1 MAIIEGTG
9 IKEPSK
15 EAKVASLKFLRN
27 PKKFI
32 QEKVDQKLDSM
43 TKSGKTPFGT
53 SIGGSAVGEEGLGR
67 FGNPNDLSDAS
78 ETFKKKDFFSMTT
91 DPRNEIKLA
100 SASDDVSGTFDN
112 EDYNNYLKA
121 AGIKYPK
128 TLPDIMNRMLREN
141 YIQDKKEGIYK
152 DGQIFNTTDTLLNKA
167 PAVKEEKPSF
177 LAQTKNFAGSVFDA
191 ITGTQSASASQIGG
205 PPPNSG
211 FFSPRFAS
219 SNLNESKNIQSGD
232 TSFAAYR
239 MAGEPKKSAL
249 GIAGSGTGVK
259 TEKSDTPFA
268 DGGRGVNLPSDYGDT
283 EAAAFKKAA
292 QYSAQKAVNVDGQN
306 FAPRQTVAS
315 LPSDYKQTEAKAFA
329 AADAYQRAKKNPNVK
344 AGVDSKGQVSVKPAN
359 DSAKAKAQAAAYQR
373 KASGKSISQTKAANN
388 KAMRDRASE
397 RNKAFQ
403 AAKKAGKLTK
413 SQRTAAGQRAANKAA
428 AKARAKAAAKARRK
442 KKSKK

>member
-1 MAIIEGTG
+1 
-9 IKEPSK
+9 
-15 EAKVASLKFLRN
+15 
-27 PKKFI
+27 
-32 QEKVDQKLDSM
+32 
-43 TKSGKTPFGT
+43 
-53 SIGGSAVGEEGLGR
+53 
-67 FGNPNDLSDAS
+67 
-78 ETFKKKDFFSMTT
+78 
-91 DPRNEIKLA
+91 
-100 SASDDVSGTFDN
+100 
-112 EDYNNYLKA
+112 
-121 AGIKYPK
+121 
-128 TLPDIMNRMLREN
+128 
-141 YIQDKKEGIYK
+141 
-152 DGQIFNTTDTLLNKA
+152 NKA

-403 AAKKAGKLTK
+403 AAKKA
-413 SQRTAAGQRAANKAA
+413 
-428 AKARAKAAAKARRK
+428 
-442 KKSKK
+442 